1 MARSELDDLY
11 GDAVLQHRRH
21 PRNHSRLTGADAT
34 SKAVNPFCGDE
45 VEIQLAF
52 DGGRVSRVGVQAVGC
67 SINQASASMLSEV
80 LAGKT
85 AGEIRAV
92 ADRFRSAMSGSG
104 ALEDGLENLGDT
116 HALLVVRQYP
126 VRIKC
131 ALLPWSALDEAID
144 GYGAETGDRA

>member
-1 MARSELDDLY
+1 MVTSELDDLY
-11 GDAVLQHRRH
+11 GDAILQHRRH
-21 PRNHSRLTGADAT
+21 PRNHSRLPGADAT

-45 VEIQLAF
+45 VEIQLVF
-52 DGGRVSRVGVQAVGC
+52 RGGRVSRVGVQAVGC

-85 AGEIRAV
+85 AEEIRAV
-92 ADRFRSAMSGSG
+92 ADRFRKAMSGSG
-104 ALEDGLENLGDT
+104 ASADGLEDLGDT

-131 ALLPWSALDEAID
+131 ALLPWSALEEATDEYGGELGDEA
-144 GYGAETGDRA
+144 